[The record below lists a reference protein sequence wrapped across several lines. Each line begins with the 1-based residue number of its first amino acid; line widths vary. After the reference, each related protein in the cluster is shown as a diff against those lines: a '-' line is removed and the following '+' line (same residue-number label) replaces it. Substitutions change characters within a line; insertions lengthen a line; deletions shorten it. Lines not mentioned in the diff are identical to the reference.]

1 MHMKKIY
8 SFLNGYS
15 FYDYL
20 DYKYDGHM
28 KKHVKDVMNRYY
40 TKRMRVFFKKEALK
54 ELYNY

>member
-1 MHMKKIY
+1 MKKIY

-28 KKHVKDVMNRYY
+28 KKRVKDVMNRYY
-40 TKRMRVFFKKEALK
+40 TKRLRVFFKKELLN